1 MTSSRNCGTTKPLGV
16 RSRYSR
22 RTVQRHRR
30 KLRPDD
36 AKNHVRRREIRFVT
50 SWLLFRLQMQPLQ
63 GRRGQDRRLFSEERL
78 RNSFVAPYLGQQRN
92 TTMDREHVKGAADK
106 AKGAIKE
113 GAGKLSGDKD
123 METEGKIDKAKG
135 SAHNAAGDV
144 KDAAR
149 DAADAI
155 KK

>member
-1 MTSSRNCGTTKPLGV
+1 
-16 RSRYSR
+16 
-22 RTVQRHRR
+22 
-30 KLRPDD
+30 
-36 AKNHVRRREIRFVT
+36 
-50 SWLLFRLQMQPLQ
+50 
-63 GRRGQDRRLFSEERL
+63 
-78 RNSFVAPYLGQQRN
+78 
-92 TTMDREHVKGAADK
+92 MDREHVK

-123 METEGKIDKAKG
+123 LETGGKIDKAKG

-149 DAADAI
+149 HAADAL

>member
-1 MTSSRNCGTTKPLGV
+1 LGEPQGIGDGW
-16 RSRYSR
+16 RLQQCSA
-22 RTVQRHRR
+22 
-30 KLRPDD
+30 RPDKGHVCERCGD
-36 AKNHVRRREIRFVT
+36 RASGNDLRETPAQPFRYPVSQTAKEQI
-50 SWLLFRLQMQPLQ
+50 
-63 GRRGQDRRLFSEERL
+63 
-78 RNSFVAPYLGQQRN
+78 
-92 TTMDREHVKGAADK
+92 MDREHVKGAADK

-149 DAADAI
+149 DAADAL
-155 KK
+155 KNKQEG

>member
-1 MTSSRNCGTTKPLGV
+1 MRVHIFAMP
-16 RSRYSR
+16 
-22 RTVQRHRR
+22 RHG
-30 KLRPDD
+30 
-36 AKNHVRRREIRFVT
+36 RFVPNSKILYKT
-50 SWLLFRLQMQPLQ
+50 
-63 GRRGQDRRLFSEERL
+63 GACFSEEPL
-78 RNSFVAPYLGQQRN
+78 RNHFRYALSRQQRN
-92 TTMDREHVKGAADK
+92 TIIDREHVKGAADK

>member
-1 MTSSRNCGTTKPLGV
+1 
-16 RSRYSR
+16 
-22 RTVQRHRR
+22 
-30 KLRPDD
+30 
-36 AKNHVRRREIRFVT
+36 
-50 SWLLFRLQMQPLQ
+50 
-63 GRRGQDRRLFSEERL
+63 
-78 RNSFVAPYLGQQRN
+78 
-92 TTMDREHVKGAADK
+92 MDREHVKGAADK

-123 METEGKIDKAKG
+123 METEGKLDKAKG
-135 SAHNAAGDV
+135 SAHNVAGDV

>member
-1 MTSSRNCGTTKPLGV
+1 MPARRRHQVRPVERFSATHELRDIAIKAHDCTSPFRAKLRNCP
-16 RSRYSR
+16 
-22 RTVQRHRR
+22 VQ
-30 KLRPDD
+30 
-36 AKNHVRRREIRFVT
+36 
-50 SWLLFRLQMQPLQ
+50 
-63 GRRGQDRRLFSEERL
+63 GRRLFSEEPL
-78 RNSFVAPYLGQQRN
+78 RNSFVVPSPRKQRN
-92 TTMDREHVKGAADK
+92 TIMDREHVKGAADK

-135 SAHNAAGDV
+135 SAHNTAGDV